1 MWSFVQENESLLLIL
16 GVASVVLFLLSLA
29 LIIWIILRIPADYFS
44 RPQRQSLVPQNL
56 HPSIR
61 ILLLLVKNAV
71 GLIIVL
77 LGIAM
82 LVLPG
87 QGLLAILIGVALVD
101 FPRKYQLQRWLIS
114 RGPVLKSANWL
125 RAKGNRKP
133 LEMDVGENSS

>member
-1 MWSFVQENESLLLIL
+1 MWSLVQENESLLLIL
-16 GVASVVLFLLSLA
+16 GVASVVIFLLSLA
-29 LIIWIILRIPADYFS
+29 LIPWIILRIPADYFAQ
-44 RPQRQSLVPQNL
+44 PQRRSLVPQNL

-61 ILLLLVKNAV
+61 ILLLLLKNAV

-87 QGLLAILIGVALVD
+87 QGLLAILIGVALLD
-101 FPRKYQLQRWLIS
+101 FPKKYQLQRWLIS

-125 RAKGNRKP
+125 REKGNKPP
-133 LEMDVGENSS
+133 LEMDAEIGPS